1 MRRVDNQLEVCCQR
15 VYNDVATVSLAP
27 RHAAE
32 FLRLWNHAGC
42 PGVMIAGT
50 AEGFCIE
57 CRTCYNVRSS
67 DEMSLRREALPTWHC
82 RQFAVICVLLFTAAC
97 TWTAPGPT
105 FTPWPTLTPSP
116 AYAEG
121 VGTDAQADSTPI
133 AIDESNEESSLTTTQ
148 FPDVPANPAQRND
161 MFDAPPPMIIDP
173 EKAYTATIETAK
185 GDIVCE
191 LYAKEAP
198 QTVNNFVYLARAG
211 FYDGLTFH
219 RVVPGFVIQGGDP
232 LGRGNGGPGYTIPAE
247 IGLPHEK
254 GALATAR
261 LSDQVN
267 PERASS
273 GSQFYIT
280 LDKTPHLDG
289 GYTVFGQVVSGMPVV
304 ESIAIGDVIQRIRIA
319 EE

>member
-1 MRRVDNQLEVCCQR
+1 
-15 VYNDVATVSLAP
+15 
-27 RHAAE
+27 
-32 FLRLWNHAGC
+32 
-42 PGVMIAGT
+42 
-50 AEGFCIE
+50 
-57 CRTCYNVRSS
+57 
-67 DEMSLRREALPTWHC
+67 MSLRWKALPMRHC

-116 AYAEG
+116 EDAESA
-121 VGTDAQADSTPI
+121 GTVAQTDNTPTTI
-133 AIDESNEESSLTTTQ
+133 NESNEELSLTDTQ
-148 FPDVPANPAQRND
+148 FPDMPSKPAQRNN

-173 EKAYTATIETAK
+173 AKSYTATIETAK

-191 LYAKEAP
+191 LYAAEAP

-232 LGRGNGGPGYTIPAE
+232 LGKGNGGPGYTIPAE
-247 IGLPHEK
+247 IGLSHEK

-289 GYTVFGQVVSGMPVV
+289 GYTVFGQVISGMSVV

-319 EE
+319 ER

>member
-1 MRRVDNQLEVCCQR
+1 MRQCQ
-15 VYNDVATVSLAP
+15 
-27 RHAAE
+27 
-32 FLRLWNHAGC
+32 
-42 PGVMIAGT
+42 
-50 AEGFCIE
+50 
-57 CRTCYNVRSS
+57 
-67 DEMSLRREALPTWHC
+67 
-82 RQFAVICVLLFTAAC
+82 QFVLICVLFLAAAC

-116 AYAEG
+116 ADAESAAI
-121 VGTDAQADSTPI
+121 GTQAGSTPTTTNQ
-133 AIDESNEESSLTTTQ
+133 SSKESSLNQVQ
-148 FPDVPANPAQRND
+148 FPDMPASPAQRNS
-161 MFDAPPPMIIDP
+161 MFDAPPPMIIDLA
-173 EKAYTATIETAK
+173 KSYTATIETAK

-191 LYAKEAP
+191 LYAAEAP

-232 LGRGNGGPGYTIPAE
+232 LGKGNGGPGYTIPAE
-247 IGLPHEK
+247 IGLSHVK

-289 GYTVFGQVVSGMPVV
+289 AYTVFGQVVSGMSVV
-304 ESIAIGDVIQRIRIA
+304 ESIAVGDVIQRIRIT
-319 EE
+319 ET